1 MAQLVLITCLIA
13 APHTCGE
20 TVITSS
26 APDDVVTCIRK
37 GETDANAWL
46 AGNSQYSVIGWR
58 CVLKK

>member
-20 TVITSS
+20 TVVTSS

-46 AGNSQYSVIGWR
+46 TSNSQYSVIGWR
-58 CVLKK
+58 CEMKK

>member
-37 GETDANAWL
+37 GETDANAWVTSN
-46 AGNSQYSVIGWR
+46 GQYSVIGWR
-58 CVLKK
+58 CVMKK